1 MAEETDVAT
10 VQIDEGVTSNSP
22 APPTDSDTKPTRPE
36 FIPEKFWNSEKGEA
50 NYEALGKSYGELE
63 TKLAQSPG
71 IEDQPSEESGDQPA
85 AQDTPAL
92 QPFFDE
98 FARDG
103 QLTEVSYKA
112 LEANHGLPREVVDHY
127 IVNQRTASEANDR
140 TLLASIGGQESF
152 DEVSEWANTNLP
164 ATEVD
169 QINNVLAAG
178 NTEQSVLVLQG
189 LKNRYQEATGSDP
202 QLLLSLI
209 HISEPTRPY

>member
-1 MAEETDVAT
+1 M
-10 VQIDEGVTSNSP
+10 
-22 APPTDSDTKPTRPE
+22 
-36 FIPEKFWNSEKGEA
+36 
-50 NYEALGKSYGELE
+50 
-63 TKLAQSPG
+63 
-71 IEDQPSEESGDQPA
+71 
-85 AQDTPAL
+85 
-92 QPFFDE
+92 
-98 FARDG
+98 
-103 QLTEVSYKA
+103 YK
-112 LEANHGLPREVVDHY
+112 RQVVDHY

-202 QLLLSLI
+202 QLLQGSIAGASALAPFESNDQVVEAIRDPKYKTDSAYRDRIQKRIAVSPNIL
-209 HISEPTRPY
+209 